1 MTFLHGTV
9 LLPADAPFHDGFWEY
24 PPSEGEEAPTVPIA
38 GARVL
43 IVLAEGGTLVTQ
55 AVTNDDGE
63 FVARVPS
70 GERYFLE
77 VYVEN
82 DLVALGFAE
91 VGEEK
96 HHDVGTIGDESTL
109 LTVLKKRSLV
119 FPERSGDFSLEETF
133 KSWREG
139 LLNLWR
145 RGKNLLHFPPWR
157 EVAKKNVALS
167 LDPLRLFEN
176 VEYFF
181 GEDGHYLV
189 VLWRAREEVE
199 TTLYIRPFR
208 LPVFQK
214 DGPVA
219 GKEGRFVLPV
229 EEFEGYLFFLEAK
242 NATNLLGR
250 TPTYVVRAPF
260 TPQIRDVTLYGYQE
274 GPTTIL
280 RRETRGRRVI
290 HFHSDRDGIIVLT
303 LRRAQERGFAIEMEF
318 DLSRKRL
325 FPKCFTQEGFRHLM
339 LAMYFAEDRSFF
351 WGPVGRGV
359 KVREEEWQELLGL
372 WKRIPPEIALEK
384 HFVEVGFGF
393 PFVEVFGF
401 FQDKEFRLFA
411 NRYPEDGVLLLSSR
425 RLDSLNVEAT
435 VYYRGRVRLWGEG
448 VFEGCF
454 LDIDFEGKFVEDTE
468 KEDEDETFP
477 AFQVPV
483 KGSVTLWT
491 KAWVGQIRG
500 VSLDTRKNRQ

>member
-24 PPSEGEEAPTVPIA
+24 PSSEDEEAPTVPIA
-38 GARVL
+38 GAKVL
-43 IVLAEGGTLVTQ
+43 VLLAESGTPVTQ
-55 AVTNDDGE
+55 ATTNDNGE

-77 VYVEN
+77 VYIEG

-96 HHDVGTIGDESTL
+96 HHEVGTIGDESTL
-109 LTVLKKRSLV
+109 AAILKKRALV
-119 FPERSGDFSLEETF
+119 LSGKSEDAPGEATLR
-133 KSWREG
+133 SWRED
-139 LLNLWR
+139 LLRLWR
-145 RGKNLLHFPPWR
+145 KGKSLPQFSPWK
-157 EVAKKNVALS
+157 EVAKRESAAS
-167 LDPLRLFEN
+167 LDPLRLFEK

-189 VLWRAREEVE
+189 ILWKAREDVE
-199 TTLYIRPFR
+199 ATLYIRSFR

-214 DGPVA
+214 DGPA
-219 GKEGRFVLPV
+219 MGREGRFVLPV

-250 TPTYVVRAPF
+250 TPTYIVRAPF
-260 TPQIRDVTLYGYQE
+260 TPQIRDVVLHGYQE

-290 HFHSDRDGIIVLT
+290 HFHSDRDGVIVLT
-303 LRRAQERGFAIEMEF
+303 LRKAQERGFSIEMEF
-318 DLSRKRL
+318 DLSRRRV
-325 FPKCFTQEGFRHLM
+325 FPKCFAQEGFRHLV
-339 LAMYFAEDRSFF
+339 LAMYFSEDRSFF

-359 KVREEEWQELLGL
+359 KVREEEWEELLGL
-372 WKRIPPEIALEK
+372 WKKVPPEVSLK
-384 HFVEVGFGF
+384 DHFVEVGFGF
-393 PFVEVFGF
+393 PFVEVIGF
-401 FQDKEFRLFA
+401 FQDEEFRLFA

-425 RLDSLNVEAT
+425 RLDSLDVEST
-435 VYYRGRVRLWGEG
+435 IYYRGRVRLWGEG

-454 LDIDFEGKFVEDTE
+454 LDVDFEGKFTEDTE
-468 KEDEDETFP
+468 KDDDEETF
-477 AFQVPV
+477 ASLRAPV
-483 KGSVTLWT
+483 KGPITLWA
-491 KAWVGQIRG
+491 KAWVGQVRG
-500 VSLDTRKNRQ
+500 VSLDTHKGRE

>member
-9 LLPADAPFHDGFWEY
+9 VLPADAPFHDGFWEY
-24 PPSEGEEAPTVPIA
+24 PSSDDEEVPGIPIA
-38 GARVL
+38 GAKVL
-43 IVLAEGGTLVTQ
+43 VVLAEGGVPVTQ
-55 AVTNDDGE
+55 AVTNDDGV

-77 VYVEN
+77 VYVDGN
-82 DLVALGFAE
+82 LVALAFAE

-96 HHDVGTIGDESTL
+96 HHEVGTIGDESTIAAL
-109 LTVLKKRSLV
+109 VKKRTLALLEK
-119 FPERSGDFSLEETF
+119 PEETPDGATLRA
-133 KSWREG
+133 WRED
-139 LLNLWR
+139 LLRLWR
-145 RGKNLLHFPPWR
+145 KGKGLLHFAPWKA
-157 EVAKKNVALS
+157 VAKKDPAAS
-167 LDPLRLFEN
+167 LDPLRLFTG
-176 VEYFF
+176 VEHFF

-189 VLWRAREEVE
+189 ILWRAREEVE

-250 TPTYVVRAPF
+250 TPTYIVRAPF
-260 TPQIRDVTLYGYQE
+260 TPQIRDAVLSGYQE
-274 GPTTIL
+274 GPTTVL

-290 HFHSDRDGIIVLT
+290 HFHSDRDGVIVLT
-303 LRRAQERGFAIEMEF
+303 LRRAQERGFAIEIEF

-325 FPKCFTQEGFRHLM
+325 FPRCFSQEGFRHLI
-339 LAMYFAEDRSFF
+339 LALSFSEDRSFF

-359 KVREEEWQELLGL
+359 RVSEHEWEELLSL
-372 WKRIPPEIALEK
+372 WKRIPPEISLK
-384 HFVEVGFGF
+384 DHFVEVGFGF
-393 PFVEVFGF
+393 PFVEVVGF
-401 FQDKEFRLFA
+401 FRDEEFRLFA

-425 RLDSLNVEAT
+425 RLDSLDVEST
-435 VYYRGRVRLWGEG
+435 IYYRGRVRLWGEG

-454 LDIDFEGKFVEDTE
+454 LDIDFEGRFVEDAEENGTE
-468 KEDEDETFP
+468 EAFP
-477 AFQVPV
+477 SLQAPV
-483 KGSVTLWT
+483 KGPVTFWA

-500 VSLDTRKNRQ
+500 ISLDTHRGQE